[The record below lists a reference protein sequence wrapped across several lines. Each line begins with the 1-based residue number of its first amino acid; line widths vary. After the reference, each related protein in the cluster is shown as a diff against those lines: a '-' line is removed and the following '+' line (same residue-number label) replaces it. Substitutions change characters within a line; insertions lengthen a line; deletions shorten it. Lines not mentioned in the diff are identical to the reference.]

1 MSSTSTGSLQRCSLA
16 DPVKFYLDTT
26 ITSQLEEERGFGFT
40 CSRRVCKAWTKACL
54 NQGMG
59 MEMGIPKPLDSLV
72 NELLNLFLICKLAME
87 EFSVVVIVIYKLLCV
102 IYSI

>member
-1 MSSTSTGSLQRCSLA
+1 
-16 DPVKFYLDTT
+16 
-26 ITSQLEEERGFGFT
+26 
-40 CSRRVCKAWTKACL
+40 
-54 NQGMG
+54 
-59 MEMGIPKPLDSLV
+59 MEMGIPKPLNSLV